1 MLLLQNNRD
10 TTKIILIK
18 MVSYFTL
25 YLYRDIYRDYL
36 GIRNAQSK
44 GFYWDNLSWPTGIV
58 TGIWLRSWVGRDILS
73 DFLKV

>member
-1 MLLLQNNRD
+1 MLLLQNNRN
-10 TTKIILIK
+10 TTEIILIK

-44 GFYWDNLSWPTGIV
+44 GFYWDNLS
-58 TGIWLRSWVGRDILS
+58 
-73 DFLKV
+73 